1 MLSHIFRLIIAIVV
15 GVVVSGLF
23 AAYLDPE
30 AGPYVMDNRYITAFL
45 IATLLTTLLVS
56 AVRSGISL
64 PKISSSRS
72 SSGSSSRSTPKDPS
86 APRETGSV
94 KWFNVSKGF
103 GFITRENGEDIFV
116 HYRNIRGEGRR
127 RLFDGQS
134 VEFTVIDGDK
144 GLQADDIEIL
154 KN

>member
-1 MLSHIFRLIIAIVV
+1 MLSLIFRLIIAIVV

-23 AAYLDPE
+23 AGYLNPE
-30 AGPYVMDNRYITAFL
+30 AGPYVLDVRYTAAFL
-45 IATLLTTLLVS
+45 IATIITALLGS
-56 AVRSGISL
+56 AIRNGIAL
-64 PKISSSRS
+64 PKMTT
-72 SSGSSSRSTPKDPS
+72 SGSAPKTRSVPKDPS
-86 APRETGSV
+86 APRETGTV

-134 VEFTVIDGDK
+134 VEFAVIDGDK